1 MEKKVSIISRMI
13 IIVNSLLEIAL
24 ILMLITEV
32 MQKENIVEMIV
43 LAATVLII
51 PFVTGLFFHEY
62 RLYLVEYEKAKDQAH
77 EIEAMNK
84 AQSKFFSSMSH
95 EIRTPINTIIGL
107 NEMILRENA
116 GEEVAENA
124 RNIQAASKILLSL
137 INDILDMSKIESGKW
152 T

>member
-51 PFVTGLFFHEY
+51 PFVTGLFFHE
-62 RLYLVEYEKAKDQAH
+62 
-77 EIEAMNK
+77 
-84 AQSKFFSSMSH
+84 
-95 EIRTPINTIIGL
+95 
-107 NEMILRENA
+107 
-116 GEEVAENA
+116 
-124 RNIQAASKILLSL
+124 
-137 INDILDMSKIESGKW
+137 
-152 T
+152 